1 MHMSCRAVHPHAA
14 SEAHYMSGVVHAWP
28 QGYAVGNGVTDEE
41 IDGNAV
47 IPFAYGQSLLSHE
60 QYHRVHRECQG
71 NFWNATQGKL
81 DIALSVLHLQ
91 RKSGGVWGLYL
102 YGSSAC

>member
-1 MHMSCRAVHPHAA
+1 MHVSSRAVHRMLPVRPTDW
-14 SEAHYMSGVVHAWP
+14 SGVVHAWP

-81 DIALSVLHLQ
+81 DIALSVLHL
-91 RKSGGVWGLYL
+91 
-102 YGSSAC
+102 